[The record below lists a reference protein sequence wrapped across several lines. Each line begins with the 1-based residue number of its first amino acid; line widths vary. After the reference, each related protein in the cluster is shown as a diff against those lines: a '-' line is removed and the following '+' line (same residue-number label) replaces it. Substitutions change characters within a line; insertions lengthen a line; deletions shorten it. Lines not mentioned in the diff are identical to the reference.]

1 MKLRLAKSMI
11 WRENRTCEGCQA
23 PGCAFIAPGPC
34 RKSVTIGTDDRT
46 VFLEIPDLKP
56 VMQMSIKYDLISAER
71 KELRGEVVNTIH
83 ALAPE

>member
-1 MKLRLAKSMI
+1 
-11 WRENRTCEGCQA
+11 
-23 PGCAFIAPGPC
+23 
-34 RKSVTIGTDDRT
+34 VTIGTDDRT